1 MTRKSKAIHKSHN
14 VSVLMYH
21 LVFPAKYRRS
31 VFTEKVDEVL
41 KNTCLDIEL
50 RYEIYFLEIGTDKN
64 HAHFLVQSIPT
75 RSPTEIV
82 TKIKSITAKKIFEQV
97 PEVKKFLW
105 GGEFWS
111 SGYWVNTVSR
121 NGSEKAVAEYVKN
134 QGLDYNALHKKDP
147 ILCARDM
154 GQMSII

>member
-1 MTRKSKAIHKSHN
+1 
-14 VSVLMYH
+14 MYH
-21 LVFPAKYRRS
+21 LVFPAKYRRA

-41 KNTCLDIEL
+41 KWACLEMEL

-64 HAHFLVQSIPT
+64 HAHFLVQTVPM

-97 PEVKKFLW
+97 PEVKQFLW

-111 SGYWVNTVSR
+111 SGYYVNTVSR
-121 NGSEKAVAEYVKN
+121 YGSEKAVAEYVKN
-134 QGLDYNALHKKDP
+134 QGLQEYNTLHKRDP
-147 ILCARDM
+147 ALDARDM
-154 GQMSII
+154 GQMFII